1 MIVVNY
7 INMEIFAKRLYE
19 LRTEKGL
26 TLSAVAKAVGITRQ
40 SVKRYED
47 NHSQPSME
55 ILSKLA
61 DLFGVSTDYL
71 YGRTDI

>member
-1 MIVVNY
+1 
-7 INMEIFAKRLYE
+7 MEIFAKRLYE